1 MDDDKKRKR
10 AERNKRYQKNK
21 KLQVENLHKENEK
34 LERLKKENEELTDKI
49 KRLEHDNGGLL
60 RTRTAC

>member
-1 MDDDKKRKR
+1 
-10 AERNKRYQKNK
+10 
-21 KLQVENLHKENEK
+21 LHKENEK

-60 RTRTAC
+60 RQLELLANKDEVVITHLQKQNEALNAQNEKT